1 MVTVL
6 AIVIPILLFMLSVA
20 GIQAYRCYKRVPSPP
35 PMVVGLIVPEV
46 SPVRA
51 PAILR
56 VHDESSGEEPETWR
70 LRRAERIRY
79 FRLNMGHLTQ
89 EEKNTIMFLRA
100 LLFEKLQ
107 IKKNKSGFKYES
119 VDLAVLALINEAVKI
134 RWMQVRCR
142 IIANLRVLFG
152 LRVDVQAFRAQLGGY
167 KWLEKHFMILVKSQ
181 DEGLHLM
188 LAERLGIAHMVIV
201 DGADEPAG
209 A

>member
-1 MVTVL
+1 MVMIL
-6 AIVIPILLFMLSVA
+6 EFGLPIILLALAVLSVIA
-20 GIQAYRCYKRVPSPP
+20 FRRIPGPP
-35 PMVVGLIVPEV
+35 PMVAGLIVPEV

-51 PAILR
+51 PAILK
-56 VHDESSGEEPETWR
+56 VHEESSGEEPEQWR
-70 LRRAERIRY
+70 LRRAERIRL